1 MEQQQQQQQSNTNTT
16 SDRNL
21 LSDKEL
27 YYLKD
32 FMSWELLAMKKCEHA
47 AGSTQDPEIQAKIKE
62 IGRNHVQ
69 HYDTLLKH
77 LQ

>member
-1 MEQQQQQQQSNTNTT
+1 MQQQQVNSNIT

-27 YYLKD
+27 HYLKD
-32 FMSWELLAMKKCEHA
+32 YMSWELLAMKKCEHA
-47 AGSTQDPEIQAKIKE
+47 AQSCQDPQIQTQIRE
-62 IGRNHVQ
+62 IGKTHTQ
-69 HYDTLLKH
+69 HFETLLRH

>member
-1 MEQQQQQQQSNTNTT
+1 MQQQQSNSNMT

-27 YYLKD
+27 HYLKD
-32 FMSWELLAMKKCEHA
+32 YMSWELLAMKKCQHA
-47 AGSTQDPEIQAKIKE
+47 AQSCKDPEIQTKIKE
-62 IGRNHVQ
+62 IGKVHVQ
-69 HYDTLLKH
+69 HFETLLKH

>member
-1 MEQQQQQQQSNTNTT
+1 MQQQQQSNTNMT

-27 YYLKD
+27 HYLKD
-32 FMSWELLAMKKCEHA
+32 YMSWELLAMKKCEHA
-47 AGSTQDPEIQAKIKE
+47 AELTQDPEIQAKIRE
-62 IGRNHVQ
+62 IGRSHLQ